1 MLKIKICLKVYLER
15 VKEAIREGEVLPQ
28 PPVLLQVVGLDQRRL
43 IDDGRGV
50 EAPAA
55 DTEEGGEGPGEG
67 SQKHPHVG
75 QLNSTQRVVCTWI
88 YSINVQS
95 GNLYGKSSVWSG
107 LGTSTRT
114 W

>member
-1 MLKIKICLKVYLER
+1 M
-15 VKEAIREGEVLPQ
+15 LPQ
-28 PPVLLQVVGLDQRRL
+28 PPVLLQVVGLDQGRL
-43 IDDGRGV
+43 VDDGRGV

-55 DTEEGGEGPGEG
+55 DTEEGGDGTGEG
-67 SQKHPHVG
+67 SQQQHPHVG

-107 LGTSTRT
+107 LDTSTRT